1 VTPRR
6 TFRQCRARKRFP
18 QQLSTL
24 LVTYKGVVQTR
35 LTDLAATVGKLP
47 GRFPNNGDGFH
58 NCGKLLG
65 MDLWL
70 SGQLPGP
77 RGASAARLGRIPR
90 RPPGRA
96 RHRAPGSAEPGMP
109 GSARGSP
116 LRNRGAD
123 ANRCC
128 QQGYSQG
135 RRIARRRLPLKTPGF
150 RRREKP
156 PDPRQQGY
164 PQLWITC
171 GYFLVVMWI
180 TSLVRG
186 VLTPVRRNGSAAGG
200 R

>member
-1 VTPRR
+1 
-6 TFRQCRARKRFP
+6 
-18 QQLSTL
+18 
-24 LVTYKGVVQTR
+24 
-35 LTDLAATVGKLP
+35 
-47 GRFPNNGDGFH
+47 
-58 NCGKLLG
+58 

-70 SGQLPGP
+70 SGQLPGSL
-77 RGASAARLGRIPR
+77 GASAARLGRIPW

-96 RHRAPGSAEPGMP
+96 RHRAPGSAEPGMR
-109 GSARGSP
+109 GSVRGSP

-135 RRIARRRLPLKTPGF
+135 RRIARWRLPLKTPGF
-150 RRREKP
+150 RRRAKRA
-156 PDPRQQGY
+156 DPRQRGY

-186 VLTPVRRNGSAAGG
+186 MLSPIRRNGSAAGG
-200 R
+200 WWGMGRRTPLSTANPHLLITYCAVMRSSSGTGRRAREPPRARMPAARCGGYQHCG